1 MASSKVAI
9 RYAQSFLESSI
20 EKNILGKTAEDFE
33 LVNSTLEKNNELN
46 RAIKSPVIK
55 AETKKSILLQI
66 FGNLIS
72 KDSISFLNFTI
83 DKGRENILPE
93 ILDKFEQLKDEH
105 TGFVKVDVTTAF
117 DFTNEQK
124 TQLQQKFESY
134 LKKKTRLTY
143 KVDRNIIGG
152 FIAKVGDTIYNA
164 SMAHQLGLLRKTF
177 LQSSITLN

>member
-20 EKNILGKTAEDFE
+20 EKNILSKTAEDFE

-72 KDSISFLNFTI
+72 KDSISFLKFTI
-83 DKGRENILPE
+83 DKGREEYI
-93 ILDKFEQLKDEH
+93 
-105 TGFVKVDVTTAF
+105 T
-117 DFTNEQK
+117 
-124 TQLQQKFESY
+124 
-134 LKKKTRLTY
+134 
-143 KVDRNIIGG
+143 RNI
-152 FIAKVGDTIYNA
+152 
-164 SMAHQLGLLRKTF
+164 R
-177 LQSSITLN
+177 